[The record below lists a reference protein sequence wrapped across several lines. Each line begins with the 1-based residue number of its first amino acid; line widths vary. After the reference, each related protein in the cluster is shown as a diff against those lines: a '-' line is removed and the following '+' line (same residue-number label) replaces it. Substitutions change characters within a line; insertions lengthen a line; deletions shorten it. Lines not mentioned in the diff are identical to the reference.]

1 MAKILIV
8 DDDQLLVRMYQKKL
22 ENDGYIVVTAQDGKD
37 ALEKLAEF
45 IPDLILLDIMMPEL
59 NGLELLKKLKVEE
72 KTKDIP
78 VILLTNVG
86 ASEEDSQ
93 RGLELGAV
101 AYIVKASNRPSVVVA
116 KIKEILAGYVHEPPQ
131 VKSVVQLE

>member
-1 MAKILIV
+1 MATILIV

-22 ENDGYIVVTAQDGKD
+22 ENDGYIVITAEDGVK
-37 ALEKLAEF
+37 ALEKIAEF
-45 IPDLILLDIMMPEL
+45 IPDLILLDIMMPRL
-59 NGLELLKKLKVEE
+59 NGLELLKKLKLTEQ
-72 KTKDIP
+72 TKNIP

-101 AYIVKASNRPSVVVA
+101 AYIVKASNRPAEVVT

-131 VKSVVQLE
+131 VRSSIQLE